1 MEKSGTV
8 EENRTAPDSRRQ
20 RLLSIMPKLD
30 REING
35 TLRFAL
41 KFFRQSGPPPVKV
54 PSNPRAGSSGILPL
68 PEDSPSC
75 FALPPEHPE
84 RACSVAG

>member
-20 RLLSIMPKLD
+20 RLLSIMAKLY

-35 TLRFAL
+35 TLRFES
-41 KFFRQSGPPPVKV
+41 KFFRQSGPPPAKV
-54 PSNPRAGSSGILPL
+54 PSIPRAGSSGVLPHFL
-68 PEDSPSC
+68 PRRQSTPGELAQSQASP
-75 FALPPEHPE
+75 L
-84 RACSVAG
+84 

>member
-1 MEKSGTV
+1 MENSGTV

-20 RLLSIMPKLD
+20 RLLSIMPKLH

-41 KFFRQSGPPPVKV
+41 KFFRQSGPPPMKV
-54 PSNPRAGSSGILPL
+54 PSNPRAGSSGVPHHFLPRRQSTPGEL
-68 PEDSPSC
+68 AQLQASP
-75 FALPPEHPE
+75 L
-84 RACSVAG
+84 